1 MAAITKDTE
10 CFVGIPGEQFAY
22 ETTNFPVNKQ
32 ILQTFYGDTDGA
44 AEPPKDLI
52 LLVGDK
58 LGIALGQVIIDGGIE
73 YQLMSFNV
81 TVRDQGTAWFMFRGA
96 GTYREER
103 RPVYVK
109 SEIITLDAV
118 WAEQERYKRLNKE
131 KIATEAAAKKKQ
143 DVIDKLAEGT
153 DPQTGNTATG
163 GNSSLNLTSIVVI
176 VFGFI
181 AVIIGGV
188 LWWKGKQDKKNKLSG
203 NGSI

>member
-10 CFVGIPGEQFAY
+10 CYVGIPGEQFAY
-22 ETTNFPVNKQ
+22 ETTNFPGNKQ
-32 ILQTFYGDTDGA
+32 ILQSFYGDTDGA
-44 AEPPKDLI
+44 AEPPKDLV
-52 LLVGDK
+52 LLIGDK

-81 TVRDQGTAWFMFRGA
+81 TVRESSGFLGWGQ

-143 DVIDKLAEGT
+143 NIIDKLADGT
-153 DPQTGNTATG
+153 TPQTGNAA
-163 GNSSLNLTSIVVI
+163 GNSSLNLTTIVLI

-181 AVIIGGV
+181 SVIIGGV
-188 LWWKGKQDKKNKLSG
+188 LLWKGRQDKKNKQ
-203 NGSI
+203 

>member
-22 ETTNFPVNKQ
+22 ETTNFPGNKQ

-44 AEPPKDLI
+44 AVPPKDLV
-52 LLVGDK
+52 LLIGDK
-58 LGIALGQVIIDGGIE
+58 LGIALGQVIIDGGVE

-81 TVRDQGTAWFMFRGA
+81 TVRQSGGIFGWGA
-96 GTYREER
+96 GNYREER

-118 WAEQERYKRLNKE
+118 WAGEERYKRENKD
-131 KIATEAAAKKKQ
+131 KIAAEAAAKKKQ
-143 DVIDKLAEGT
+143 DVIDKLADGA

-163 GNSSLNLTSIVVI
+163 GNSNFNLTSILLI

-181 AVIIGGV
+181 SVIIGGV
-188 LWWKGKQDKKNKLSG
+188 LWWKGRQDKKNKQ
-203 NGSI
+203 